1 MMFDLLQKL
10 VCVSLDI
17 HIWSGQ
23 KKLQAADLN
32 LTAGEIPPE
41 KLASLGIKKICNPSL
56 LKPFQALRR
65 RAERICEAAGVRFLG
80 GFAVPEDKAE
90 AVGAELDKVAAE
102 FEAEKSAFLKNY
114 QQSVS
119 DWMDTIPD
127 RWRKM
132 VAQAIESPEYVAN
145 RISFAF
151 QTYQVQGVEGLNT
164 GLEQTVQGLGGQ
176 LFQEI
181 AQAAKQSWEASFRGK
196 TQVSQKALRP
206 IRAILEK
213 AKGLSFL
220 DVSLVPVI
228 AGIET
233 ELAGL
238 PKSGYLEGRD
248 FHTLVGILNTLTNL
262 DGITLPGEAD
272 LDEQEAQDET
282 EISDNEIE
290 ATAQVAAQPVT
301 MPATWF

>member
-1 MMFDLLQKL
+1 MFDLLQKL

-41 KLASLGIKKICNPSL
+41 RLASLGIKKICNPNL

-65 RAERICEAAGVRFLG
+65 RAERTCEAAGVRFLG
-80 GFAVPEDKAE
+80 GFAVPDDKAG
-90 AVGAELDKVAAE
+90 AVGAELEKVSAE
-102 FEAEKSAFLKNY
+102 FEAEKSAFLKDY

-119 DWMDTIPD
+119 DWMETIPE
-127 RWRKM
+127 RWRSM
-132 VAQAIESPEYVAN
+132 VAQAVESPDNVSC
-145 RISFAF
+145 RLSFAF
-151 QTYQVQGVEGLNT
+151 QTYQVQGVDGLGA
-164 GLEQTVQGLGGQ
+164 GLEQSVRGLGGR

-181 AQAAKQSWEASFRGK
+181 AQAARQSWEASFRGR

-213 AKGLSFL
+213 ARGLSFL
-220 DVSLVPVI
+220 DGSLVPVI
-228 AGIET
+228 AGIEA

-262 DGITLPGEAD
+262 DGIMLPGEPV
-272 LDEQEAQDET
+272 LEELETQDET
-282 EISDNEIE
+282 EWFESEMVGM
-290 ATAQVAAQPVT
+290 AQDAVQPVT

>member
-1 MMFDLLQKL
+1 MFDLLQKL
-10 VCVSLDI
+10 VCISLDI

-56 LKPFQALRR
+56 LKPFQTLRR
-65 RAERICEAAGVRFLG
+65 RAERICEASGVRFLG
-80 GFAVPEDKAE
+80 GFAVPEDKAQ
-90 AVGAELDKVAAE
+90 AVGAELEKVAAE
-102 FEAEKSAFLKNY
+102 FEAEKSAFLRNY

-127 RWRKM
+127 RWRLM
-132 VAQAIESPEYVAN
+132 VAQAVELPEHVSE
-145 RISFAF
+145 RLSFAF
-151 QTYQVQGVEGLNT
+151 QTYQVQGVEGLNG
-164 GLEQTVQGLGGQ
+164 GLEQSLQGLGDQ

-181 AQAAKQSWEASFRGK
+181 AQAARQSWEASFRGK
-196 TQVSQKALRP
+196 TQAGQKALRP
-206 IRAILEK
+206 IRAILDK

-220 DVSLVPVI
+220 DGSLAPVI
-228 AGIET
+228 DGIEA

-238 PKSGYLEGRD
+238 PRSGRFEGRD

-262 DGITLPGEAD
+262 DGIMLPSEPGLE
-272 LDEQEAQDET
+272 EWESHGET
-282 EISDNEIE
+282 ESSEHEIKE
-290 ATAQVAAQPVT
+290 MIQPAVQPVT

>member
-1 MMFDLLQKL
+1 MFDLLQKL

-41 KLASLGIKKICNPSL
+41 KLASLGIKKICDPSL

-65 RAERICEAAGVRFLG
+65 RAERICEVSGIRFLG
-80 GFAVPEDKAE
+80 GFAIPEEKAE
-90 AVGAELDKVAAE
+90 AVGAELDKVIAE
-102 FEAEKSAFLKNY
+102 FEAEKSRFLKNY

-119 DWMDTIPD
+119 DWMSNIPD
-127 RWRKM
+127 RWRSM
-132 VAQAIESPEYVAN
+132 VAQAIESPEYVAD
-145 RISFAF
+145 RLSFAF
-151 QTYQVQGVEGLNT
+151 QTYQVQGVEGLNA
-164 GLEQTVQGLGGQ
+164 GLEQSVHGLGGQ

-181 AQAAKQSWEASFRGK
+181 AQAAKQTWEASFRGK

-206 IRAILEK
+206 IRSTLEK
-213 AKGLSFL
+213 AKGLAFL
-220 DVSLVPVI
+220 EGSLVPVI
-228 AGIET
+228 AGIEA

-238 PKSGYLEGRD
+238 PKCGYLEGLD

-262 DGITLPGEAD
+262 DGITLPDEID
-272 LDEQEAQDET
+272 QDEQEAQDEMET
-282 EISDNEIE
+282 SENEIKGMIQG
-290 ATAQVAAQPVT
+290 AVQPVT